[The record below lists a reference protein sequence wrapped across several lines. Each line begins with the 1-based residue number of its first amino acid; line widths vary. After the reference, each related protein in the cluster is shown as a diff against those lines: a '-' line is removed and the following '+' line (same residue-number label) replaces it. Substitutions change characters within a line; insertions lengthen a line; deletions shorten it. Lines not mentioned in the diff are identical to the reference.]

1 MPRPTVGALAL
12 AASLL
17 LSVLAVPAP
26 THAEP
31 VGHTSWTV
39 RGQEGE
45 PVSGGR
51 QWRYTPSVAE
61 FAVAGDAS
69 SVHLV
74 VERKHRWDAH
84 FAAPEGGLLAAGT
97 TYTGA
102 TREPFENGSPSG
114 TPGLL
119 VTREG
124 GGACSPVTGEF
135 TVHEATFDETG
146 QVTSFSVTF
155 EQHCGTESDPALYGS
170 IAWQAEGAQPVQ
182 PMVAISTGSRKYS
195 HGRTAIVVAEL
206 TPGSP
211 VRGLSIYARVRG
223 QERQLIRSG
232 TADDNGRLKARFPM
246 TRRTT
251 FTAEIDGEG
260 RYDDLS
266 DSTTV
271 TVRADVEAFMWK
283 PDRVVGRYAHYRV
296 SRRAYIV
303 GYVQPD
309 HAGDCLFFKVQYHVD
324 SRWRYRDET
333 RCVRMNDERSASSAY
348 LDGTR
353 HLVGVPVRSRAV
365 FRGDKDNTGAS
376 SPWQYFKFVRRAAA
390 RTTPP
395 ARTASSTPPT
405 SPAEFQAPPS
415 LR

>member
-1 MPRPTVGALAL
+1 M
-12 AASLL
+12 
-17 LSVLAVPAP
+17 
-26 THAEP
+26 
-31 VGHTSWTV
+31 
-39 RGQEGE
+39 
-45 PVSGGR
+45 
-51 QWRYTPSVAE
+51 
-61 FAVAGDAS
+61 
-69 SVHLV
+69 VHLTA
-74 VERKHRWDAH
+74 ERKHRWDAH
-84 FAAPEGGLLAAGT
+84 IAAPEGGRLEAGT

-102 TREPFENGSPSG
+102 TREPFAAGSSSA

-124 GGACSPVTGEF
+124 GGACSRVTGEF
-135 TVHEATFDETG
+135 TVHEATFDGTG

-182 PMVAISTGSRKYS
+182 PMVSISTGSRKYS

-223 QERQLIRSG
+223 EERQLIKSG
-232 TADDNGRLKARFPM
+232 TADDNGRLNARFPM

-309 HAGDCLFFKVQYHVD
+309 HAGDCLFFKVQYFVD
-324 SRWRYRDET
+324 ARWRYRDET

-365 FRGDKDNTGAS
+365 FRGDKDNTGGS
-376 SPWQYFKFVRRAAA
+376 SAWQYFKFVRRSAA
-390 RTTPP
+390 RTATQARSAVPAPP
-395 ARTASSTPPT
+395 ASSTGLT
-405 SPAEFQAPPS
+405 GPA
-415 LR
+415 LH